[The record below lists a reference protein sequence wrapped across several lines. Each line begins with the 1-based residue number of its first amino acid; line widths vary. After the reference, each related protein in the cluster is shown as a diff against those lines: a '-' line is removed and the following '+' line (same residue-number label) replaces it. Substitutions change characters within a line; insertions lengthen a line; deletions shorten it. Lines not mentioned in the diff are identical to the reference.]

1 MKRYQKLAIFG
12 GTFSPV
18 HNGHLRAMQAYA
30 DAVRPDILYVIP
42 TAGTPRKP
50 RQDTVTDAQRLEMLR
65 LALSDVLISC
75 PVHISDMELR
85 RGGNSYT
92 VDTLTELDAL
102 ADELFMFC
110 GSDMLLTMENWVRFE
125 ELKTLA
131 SIVYMQREGDSK
143 HTEMLA
149 EKAAFLTERYG
160 ARLIALTASP
170 LEISSGE
177 IRTAVQKGE
186 SISSFVPHKVA
197 EYIAIK
203 GLYT

>member
-1 MKRYQKLAIFG
+1 MKRYRKLAIFG

-18 HNGHLRAMQAYA
+18 HNGHLRALQAYA

-42 TAGTPRKP
+42 TAGTPRKM
-50 RQDTVTDAQRLEMLR
+50 RQDAVTDAQRLEMLR
-65 LALSDVLISC
+65 LALSDISVSC

-125 ELKTLA
+125 ELKALT

-143 HTEMLA
+143 HTEELT

-177 IRTAVQKGE
+177 IRLAVQKGE
-186 SISSFVPHKVA
+186 SISSLVPHKVA